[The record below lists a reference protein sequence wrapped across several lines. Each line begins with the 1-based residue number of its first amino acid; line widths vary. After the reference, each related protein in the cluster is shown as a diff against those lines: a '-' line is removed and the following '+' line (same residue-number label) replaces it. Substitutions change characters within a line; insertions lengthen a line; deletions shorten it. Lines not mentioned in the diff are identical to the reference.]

1 MLRMMFIG
9 FKFKSDDPEIR
20 AEQIE
25 KIIDDTLVELQS
37 MGRKIVYCKI
47 FHDLNGEPKYVKI
60 LHDRLRTYDR
70 DKATLEDE
78 YEVE

>member
-1 MLRMMFIG
+1 MFIG

-20 AEQIE
+20 ANQIE
-25 KIIDDTLVELQS
+25 KIIDETLVELQS
-37 MGRKIVYCKI
+37 MGRRIVYIKI
-47 FHDLNGEPKYVKI
+47 YHDLSGEPKYVTI
-60 LHDRLRTYDR
+60 THDRLDTYDR